1 MANIKGITIDIGG
14 NTSGLTNA
22 LKNVNSVVYSTNS
35 QLRELNKALK
45 LDPTNTEA
53 LSTKQKVLSQNI
65 NATVERLRMLKEAQ
79 RQMGDYNSLTD
90 EQKEKYNNLSIEIA
104 KSESNL
110 KKMNNELENTK
121 NNDLS
126 PINNEMEEVGKS
138 AIKVGDLIKANLA
151 SEAIIRAFD
160 NVVGKIKNIS
170 SSIGNMV
177 ITGGID
183 RALNLENA
191 KAKMS
196 TFTKS
201 TEQLDEIMNNVSD
214 SVDGTAFSMDSAA
227 TVAAGLFAAGIKEG
241 DEMTNALKLVG
252 DTAQVSGRSMEE
264 IGAIFNKVAANGKL
278 SGEELN
284 QLSDSGIPIIQML
297 ADSTGKSAEE
307 VRDLV
312 SEGKIGFAE
321 FSEAMEKGL
330 GGAAQN
336 SGQTFTSSLANL
348 KSSMSRVGAEIMTPL
363 LEGIT
368 PVMNTAKDMI
378 KNMVKGEDISEE
390 MGTMFTQLETFATN
404 AAVHLTEMSDKY
416 IPVINQMLQGIIQMI
431 PQLLPQLIPV
441 ITNIFQNIATL
452 ILENL
457 PLLVDT
463 LLKVILQLTIALSE
477 MLPQLIPQII
487 NCILNIVDTIINN
500 IDLIIDAGI
509 QLIVGLIEGLTDP
522 DTITKLMN
530 KIPII
535 IIKIVAAIIRNLP
548 KILEAGGK
556 ILLSLGQGIMT
567 YYGKIGE
574 WMGKIVNAIK
584 EKIGNMGSKAIEWGK
599 DMIQGFIDGI
609 KKMIGKV
616 GEAVKNVA
624 NKISNFLHFS
634 RPDIGPL
641 RDYETWMPDMI
652 KGMTKGINKS
662 SYLLENATDKIAQNM
677 ANKLSFENLVNDT
690 TKSMKTLNYGVQ
702 NSLNPMVNPN
712 ANSLLLERQNQR
724 IVSGNDDKDGFT
736 AIINNNSKYTS
747 PADNVRLLRQ
757 QYELYKLKYGGGR

>member
-1 MANIKGITIDIGG
+1 
-14 NTSGLTNA
+14 
-22 LKNVNSVVYSTNS
+22 
-35 QLRELNKALK
+35 
-45 LDPTNTEA
+45 
-53 LSTKQKVLSQNI
+53 
-65 NATVERLRMLKEAQ
+65 
-79 RQMGDYNSLTD
+79 
-90 EQKEKYNNLSIEIA
+90 
-104 KSESNL
+104 
-110 KKMNNELENTK
+110 MNNELENTK

-336 SGQTFTSSLANL
+336 SGQTC
-348 KSSMSRVGAEIMTPL
+348 RWP
-363 LEGIT
+363 
-368 PVMNTAKDMI
+368 
-378 KNMVKGEDISEE
+378 
-390 MGTMFTQLETFATN
+390 
-404 AAVHLTEMSDKY
+404 
-416 IPVINQMLQGIIQMI
+416 
-431 PQLLPQLIPV
+431 
-441 ITNIFQNIATL
+441 
-452 ILENL
+452 
-457 PLLVDT
+457 
-463 LLKVILQLTIALSE
+463 
-477 MLPQLIPQII
+477 
-487 NCILNIVDTIINN
+487 
-500 IDLIIDAGI
+500 
-509 QLIVGLIEGLTDP
+509 
-522 DTITKLMN
+522 
-530 KIPII
+530 
-535 IIKIVAAIIRNLP
+535 
-548 KILEAGGK
+548 
-556 ILLSLGQGIMT
+556 
-567 YYGKIGE
+567 
-574 WMGKIVNAIK
+574 
-584 EKIGNMGSKAIEWGK
+584 
-599 DMIQGFIDGI
+599 
-609 KKMIGKV
+609 
-616 GEAVKNVA
+616 
-624 NKISNFLHFS
+624 
-634 RPDIGPL
+634 
-641 RDYETWMPDMI
+641 
-652 KGMTKGINKS
+652 
-662 SYLLENATDKIAQNM
+662 
-677 ANKLSFENLVNDT
+677 
-690 TKSMKTLNYGVQ
+690 
-702 NSLNPMVNPN
+702 
-712 ANSLLLERQNQR
+712 
-724 IVSGNDDKDGFT
+724 
-736 AIINNNSKYTS
+736 
-747 PADNVRLLRQ
+747 
-757 QYELYKLKYGGGR
+757 